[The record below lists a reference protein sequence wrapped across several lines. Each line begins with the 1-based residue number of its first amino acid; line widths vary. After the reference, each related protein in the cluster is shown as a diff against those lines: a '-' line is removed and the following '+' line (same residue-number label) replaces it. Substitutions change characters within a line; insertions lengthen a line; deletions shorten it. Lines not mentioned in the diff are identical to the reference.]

1 MNAAPATDR
10 PYTPRELAADA
21 AIHGLGVLFAVI
33 AGPILIAMAAARGEA
48 PAVVAVSIYAV
59 ALLAVFVFS
68 AFYNF
73 VSAPRWRESLRRLD
87 HSAIY
92 FKIAGSYTP
101 FAAVSLAGGV
111 GQALL
116 IAVWAVAGVGMALKL
131 AAPRRF
137 EAASVPVYLGLGWAF
152 VWVGA
157 DARAALAPEALALLV
172 AGGLLYSL
180 GVGFHLWRRLPYQ
193 NAIWHLF
200 VLGGTACIYAA
211 IAVEIA

>member
-1 MNAAPATDR
+1 MSAAPLPVR
-10 PYTPRELAADA
+10 PYTRPELVADA

-33 AGPILIAMAAARGEA
+33 AGPILIAVAASRGEA
-48 PAVVAVSIYAV
+48 PALVAVSIYAV
-59 ALLAVFVFS
+59 ALLAVFMFS

-73 VSAPRWRESLRRLD
+73 ISAPRWREALRRLD

-116 IAVWAVAGVGMALKL
+116 VAVWGVAGVGMALKL

-137 EAASVPVYLGLGWAF
+137 EAASLPIYLGLGWAF

-157 DARAALAPEALALLV
+157 EARASLAPEALSLLV
-172 AGGLLYSL
+172 AGGVLYSV

-200 VLGGTACIYAA
+200 VLAGTACIYAA
-211 IAVEIA
+211 IAIEIA